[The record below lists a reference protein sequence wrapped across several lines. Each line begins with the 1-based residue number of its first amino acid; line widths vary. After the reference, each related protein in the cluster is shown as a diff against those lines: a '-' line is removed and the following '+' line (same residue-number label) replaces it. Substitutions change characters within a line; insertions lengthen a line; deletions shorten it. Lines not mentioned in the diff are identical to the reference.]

1 MYISNQ
7 NNENSMHLGDGAISM
22 EEQFHIGKVLESNQI
37 FELKFKICDIRNF
50 LGKKRSLCICNPSFE
65 QIFWLSKSFR

>member
-1 MYISNQ
+1 MYISNPKH
-7 NNENSMHLGDGAISM
+7 ENSMHLGDGAISM

-50 LGKKRSLCICNPSFE
+50 LG
-65 QIFWLSKSFR
+65 